1 VHAKL
6 YVDPPHLDASDVLDA
21 NIRCLIKFD
30 ARTSRWTINN
40 TIHALLSK
48 SLSGAAQPGKPCT
61 ASDHAMRLPT
71 KTGFGSSWTLAPD
84 RCACADSSTFCLTFR
99 LRLARAGMLIE
110 DVAYR
115 SNKPGLDCASV
126 AVRMSLADE
135 LDTGSDT

>member
-1 VHAKL
+1 MHAKL

-21 NIRCLIKFD
+21 NIRCLIKSD
-30 ARTSRWTINN
+30 ARASRWTINN

-48 SLSGAAQPGKPCT
+48 SLIVAPRNQGNPALLQI
-61 ASDHAMRLPT
+61 MPT

-84 RCACADSSTFCLTFR
+84 RCACADSSTFCLIFR

-115 SNKPGLDCASV
+115 SNKPGLDCAYSC
-126 AVRMSLADE
+126 SPHE
-135 LDTGSDT
+135 SC